1 LKHFFPIAKPNPT
14 EETAKAKP
22 ETTKEATK
30 ETTKE
35 TTTETRQ
42 ERKPKVETARVEKQ
56 TEKKQEV
63 AQTEKKTKKREIK
76 EKTEEQLARE
86 RQRAEELS
94 VFTKAVEAKD
104 VATAFEEFS
113 KYVAAD
119 KFIPPTNVSVALDF
133 FEENKA
139 WDEATKAIALLLRRG
154 LDSQLYRRHRCVC
167 NILDNTKPE
176 VVREL
181 AEHMKP
187 DTKKKFKIE
196 SRLLNK

>member
-1 LKHFFPIAKPNPT
+1 LKHFFPIANPNPT
-14 EETAKAKP
+14 EATAKAKP
-22 ETTKEATK
+22 ETTKEA
-30 ETTKE
+30 TKE

-119 KFIPPTNVSVALDF
+119 KFIPGTNVSAALDF

-139 WDEATKAIALLLRRG
+139 WDEATKAIALLLQRG
-154 LDSQLYRRHRCVC
+154 LDGQLYRRHRCVC
-167 NILDNTKPE
+167 NILDHTKPE

-187 DTKKKFKIE
+187 DTKKKFRIE